1 MKSAVDPTNHGQN
14 LDVTEGNEDATTEQ
28 RDPTAHQEDLTRA
41 SSRCGSRPEEAGAE
55 DMTSAFILPD
65 ITMHGVNLT
74 AAANGKEEIQ
84 LPPSAQRILDQAVRH
99 ERGNCTVCKKGTPCT
114 NAGDPQPITIPQPQ
128 PVSERPT
135 EQPNE
140 NVPQNLTTN
149 IDENDHTMRPSQPPS
164 MALAKVL
171 KSLEDELAH
180 LKMQLAVCQ
189 SRYSRHDAA
198 VGRRNRVKLGEQMMA
213 LMGEIESKSEVVYA
227 LYDVLEGQKGDG
239 EDKEKEKDKTRQ
251 GESDE
256 EDEELPWE
264 GFESTQDDFTGRSG
278 MSRKVFNV

>member
-1 MKSAVDPTNHGQN
+1 M
-14 LDVTEGNEDATTEQ
+14 TEGPADPTTEQ
-28 RDPTAHQEDLTRA
+28 RDPTSRQEDVTRA
-41 SSRCGSRPEEAGAE
+41 SSRRGSRSEDAGAE

-65 ITMHGVNLT
+65 ITIHGMNGT
-74 AAANGKEEIQ
+74 TGPNGKEEIQ
-84 LPPSAQRILDQAVRH
+84 LPPSAQRILDKAVRH
-99 ERGNCTVCKKGTPCT
+99 ERSNCTVCKKGTPCT
-114 NAGDPQPITIPQPQ
+114 NAADPEPITIPQPQ
-128 PVSERPT
+128 PVSERAT

-140 NVPQNLTTN
+140 DTTQNPNLN
-149 IDENDHTMRPSQPPS
+149 LDIDENDHTMRPSQPPA

-171 KSLEDELAH
+171 KALEDELAH

-198 VGRRNRVKLGEQMMA
+198 VGRRKRVKLGEQMKA

-227 LYDVLEGQKGDG
+227 LYDVLEGQKGEG
-239 EDKEKEKDKTRQ
+239 EGNEKEKEKARH
-251 GESDE
+251 GECDE

-278 MSRKVFNV
+278 MSRKVLDV